1 MLKRSSSS
9 YLPVGLRPSLV
20 LGLFFG
26 FLVLHEPRAVKLL
39 GNFSSHAYDPE
50 KTIKFIVIE
59 DNSMRHTLRLL
70 AALISLVLLV
80 GPLQAQVPSTS
91 SSSAPTTV
99 TIPEDLTPEQ
109 VDDLV
114 ARMSDD
120 QVRSIL
126 LERLDAVAEKNA
138 AEAEDR
144 EDPITEINEIWA
156 EMVAS
161 WTHVFVT
168 IPNIFSAQAE
178 AVSNFVGT
186 FGSNGALLLLGLV
199 ASVLMVGFIAEKLF
213 GLFTRKWHAK
223 SDVAAENDLWGA
235 VRYLFVRFC
244 HEIAGL
250 VVFYVV
256 IRAVGRGLLT
266 PEQIVYAA
274 PFVFYL
280 IWIPRLGAAASRFV
294 LAPNKP
300 EYRLVNIDDH
310 WAKYLH
316 RNLIGLLILI
326 GFTLFLLH
334 FNRLNGITGGETRIG
349 FWLNAG
355 IHIYIGLIAWTAR
368 DGLTQMM
375 LGTDP
380 DHTKFDEEVARYYP
394 YFAIAVSAVIWLLVE
409 FLAAQRDPV
418 IRAILLSGAHFTT
431 MFWLLIAPALD
442 TLIRGLVRHLQP
454 PMMGDGPVAER
465 AYRSTK
471 RSYIRIGRVI
481 AGILVILMI
490 AKAWN
495 LNLQEIAGGGAEE
508 GSRLI
513 QFFIIAAIGY
523 ILNELVSL
531 WINRR
536 LAKEQTAAEQSPD
549 EEAGEGGG
557 SGGSRL
563 ATVLPLLRV
572 TAQVAI
578 AVIFALLA
586 LGALG
591 LDITP
596 LLAGAGILGLAIGF
610 GAQKLVSDIVGG
622 IFFLIDDAFRV
633 GEYVDVGGT
642 AGTVE
647 KISIR
652 SMQLRHHRGPVHTIP
667 YGEIQK
673 LTNFSRDWVIMK
685 LKFTVPFD
693 TDPNKVKKIF
703 KKIGAEMM
711 VDETHKDGF
720 LQPFKSQGV
729 FDFDDVGMIIRG
741 KFMAKPGKQF
751 TLRKEIFNRVKAA
764 FNENGIDFARRE
776 VRVAIPGLD
785 EAEALTEEQKAAV
798 GAAAADAANKAQNP
812 A

>member
-1 MLKRSSSS
+1 MIH
-9 YLPVGLRPSLV
+9 P
-20 LGLFFG
+20 
-26 FLVLHEPRAVKLL
+26 
-39 GNFSSHAYDPE
+39 
-50 KTIKFIVIE
+50 I
-59 DNSMRHTLRLL
+59 RLL
-70 AALISLVLLV
+70 MAILSIVFLS
-80 GPLQAQVPSTS
+80 GPLSAQQATSGGST
-91 SSSAPTTV
+91 ATT
-99 TIPEDLTPEQ
+99 TIPNDLTPEQ
-109 VDDLV
+109 VDDMV

-120 QVRSIL
+120 QVRAIL

-138 AEAEDR
+138 AEAEER

-161 WTHVFVT
+161 WTQVIVT
-168 IPNIFSAQAE
+168 VPNIFSAQAD
-178 AVSNFVGT
+178 AFKNFSTT
-186 FGSNGALLLLGLV
+186 FGTTGAFTLLGLIL
-199 ASVLMVGFIAEKLF
+199 SVLVVGFLAEKLF
-213 GLFTRKWHAK
+213 EFLTRRWHEHA
-223 SDVAAENDLWGA
+223 DVGDENDLWGA
-235 VRYLFVRFC
+235 VRYLFRRFC
-244 HEIAGL
+244 REIAGL

-266 PEQIVYAA
+266 PEQITYAA

-294 LAPNKP
+294 LAPSKP
-300 EYRLVNIDDH
+300 HYRLVNTDDH

-316 RNLIGLLILI
+316 RNLIGLLILV

-334 FNRLNGITGGETRIG
+334 FNRLNGITSGETRIG
-349 FWLNAG
+349 FWLNAS
-355 IHIYIGLIAWTAR
+355 IHIYIGVIAWTAR
-368 DGLTQMM
+368 EGLSQMM

-380 DHTKFDEEVARYYP
+380 DHSKFDEEVAQYYP
-394 YFAIAVSAVIWLLVE
+394 YFAIGVSAVIWLLVE
-409 FLAAQRDPV
+409 FIVAQRNPSSL
-418 IRAILLSGAHFTT
+418 ALLVNGAHFTT
-431 MFWLLIAPALD
+431 MAWLLIAPALD
-442 TLIRGLVRHLQP
+442 TLIRGLVGHLQP
-454 PMMGDGPVAER
+454 PMLGEGPVAER
-465 AYRSTK
+465 AYKSTK
-471 RSYIRIGRVI
+471 RSYIRIGRVL

-490 AKAWN
+490 ARAWD
-495 LNLQEIAGGGAEE
+495 LDLSEIAGGGDES
-508 GSRLI
+508 GSKII
-513 QFFIIAAIGY
+513 QFFIIIAVGY
-523 ILNELVSL
+523 ILNEVVSL

-536 LAKEQTAAEQSPD
+536 LAKEQTAVEQSAD
-549 EEAGEGGG
+549 QEAGEGGG

-578 AVIFALLA
+578 AVIFVLLA

-633 GEYVDVGGT
+633 GEYVDIGGT
-642 AGTVE
+642 MGTVE

-652 SMQLRHHRGPVHTIP
+652 SMQLRHHRGLVHTIP

-673 LTNFSRDWVIMK
+673 ITNFSRDWVIMK

-711 VDETHKDGF
+711 EDEVHKDGF

-764 FNENGIDFARRE
+764 FKENGIDFARRE
-776 VRVAIPGLD
+776 VRVAIPGLED
-785 EAEALTEEQKAAV
+785 AENLTEEQKAAV
-798 GAAAADAANKAQNP
+798 GAAAADASRKAQNP

>member
-1 MLKRSSSS
+1 MFRL
-9 YLPVGLRPSLV
+9 
-20 LGLFFG
+20 
-26 FLVLHEPRAVKLL
+26 
-39 GNFSSHAYDPE
+39 FSS
-50 KTIKFIVIE
+50 V
-59 DNSMRHTLRLL
+59 TLIGLL
-70 AALISLVLLV
+70 LLV
-80 GPLQAQVPSTS
+80 GPLHAQVPTTS
-91 SSSAPTTV
+91 STDSPAAVS
-99 TIPEDLTPEQ
+99 IPEDLTPEQ
-109 VDDLV
+109 VDDMV

-126 LERLDAVAEKNA
+126 LERLDAVAEQNA
-138 AEAEDR
+138 AAAEER

-161 WTHVFVT
+161 WTHVVVT
-168 IPNIFSAQAE
+168 IPNIFSAQAH
-178 AVSNFVGT
+178 AADNFIT
-186 FGSNGALLLLGLV
+186 NFGGNGALLLVGLV
-199 ASVLMVGFIAEKLF
+199 LSVLVVGFIAEKLF
-213 GLFTRKWHAK
+213 GLLTRKWHAK
-223 SDVAAENDLWGA
+223 ADIGDENDLWGA

-266 PEQIVYAA
+266 HEQITYAA

-280 IWIPRLGAAASRFV
+280 IWIPRLGAAASRFI

-300 EYRLVNIDDH
+300 EYRLVNTDDH
-310 WAKYLH
+310 WAKYLY

-334 FNRLNGITGGETRIG
+334 FNRLNGITDGETRIG
-349 FWLNAG
+349 FWLNAA
-355 IHIYIGLIAWTAR
+355 IHIYIGVIAWTAR
-368 DGLTQMM
+368 EGLSQMM

-380 DHTKFDEEVARYYP
+380 DHTKFDEEVAHYYP
-394 YFAIAVSAVIWLLVE
+394 YFAIGVSAVIWLLVE
-409 FLAAQRDPV
+409 FLAAQRDPA
-418 IRAILLSGAHFTT
+418 IRAILLQGAHFTT

-454 PMMGDGPVAER
+454 PMLGEGPVAEQ

-471 RSYIRIGRVI
+471 RSYIRIGRVL

-490 AKAWN
+490 AKTWN
-495 LNLQEIAGGGAEE
+495 LNLQEIAGGGEE
-508 GSRLI
+508 DGSRLI
-513 QFFIIAAIGY
+513 QFFIIIAVGY
-523 ILNELVSL
+523 ILNEVVSL

-536 LAKEQTAAEQSPD
+536 LAKEQTADQSPD

-578 AVIFALLA
+578 AVIFVLLA

-642 AGTVE
+642 TGTVE

-673 LTNFSRDWVIMK
+673 LTNYSRDWVIMK

-711 VDETHKDGF
+711 ADEVHKDGF

-764 FNENGIDFARRE
+764 FKENGIDFARRE

-785 EAEALTEEQKAAV
+785 ETDNLNEKQKAAV
-798 GAAAADAANKAQNP
+798 SAAQ
-812 A
+812 

>member
-1 MLKRSSSS
+1 MFHL
-9 YLPVGLRPSLV
+9 
-20 LGLFFG
+20 
-26 FLVLHEPRAVKLL
+26 
-39 GNFSSHAYDPE
+39 
-50 KTIKFIVIE
+50 T
-59 DNSMRHTLRLL
+59 RLL
-70 AALISLVLLV
+70 MALFSIALLS
-80 GPLQAQVPSTS
+80 GPALAQVSSTTSEPS
-91 SSSAPTTV
+91 TV

-109 VDDLV
+109 VDGLV

-120 QVRSIL
+120 QVRAIL
-126 LERLDAVAEKNA
+126 LERLDAVAEKQA
-138 AEAEDR
+138 AEAADR
-144 EDPITEINEIWA
+144 EDPITELNEIWA

-161 WTHVFVT
+161 WTHVAVT
-168 IPNIFSAQAE
+168 VPNIFTAQVE
-178 AVSNFVGT
+178 AINNFVGT
-186 FGSNGALLLLGLV
+186 FGSTGALTLLGLIL
-199 ASVLMVGFIAEKLF
+199 SVLIVGYIAEKLF
-213 GLFTRKWHAK
+213 GFFTRNWLSGAEMA
-223 SDVAAENDLWGA
+223 DENDLWGA
-235 VRYLFVRFC
+235 VKYLFRRFC
-244 HEIAGL
+244 REIAGL

-256 IRAVGRGLLT
+256 IRALGRGLLT
-266 PEQIVYAA
+266 HEQIVYAA
-274 PFVFYL
+274 PFVLYL
-280 IWIPRLGAAASRFV
+280 IWIPRLGAAASRFI

-300 EYRLVNIDDH
+300 HYRLVNIDDH

-316 RNLIGLLILI
+316 RNLIGVLFLI
-326 GFTLFLLH
+326 GFTLFILH
-334 FNRLNGITGGETRIG
+334 FNELNGITGGETRIG
-349 FWLNAG
+349 FWLNAAT
-355 IHIYIGLIAWTAR
+355 HIYIGVVAWKAR
-368 DGLTQMM
+368 EGLSQMM

-380 DHTKFDEEVARYYP
+380 DHTKFDEEVAHYYP
-394 YFAIAVSAVIWLLVE
+394 YFAIGVSAVIWLLVE
-409 FLAAQRDPV
+409 FLVAQRNPV
-418 IRAILLSGAHFTT
+418 YLHMLVQGAHYTT

-454 PMMGDGPVAER
+454 PMMGEGPVAER
-465 AYRSTK
+465 AYKSTK
-471 RSYIRIGRVI
+471 RSYIRIGRVL

-490 AKAWN
+490 ARAWD
-495 LNLQEIAGGGAEE
+495 LDLSEIAGGGDES
-508 GSRLI
+508 GSKVI
-513 QFFIIAAIGY
+513 QFFIIIAIGY
-523 ILNELVSL
+523 ILNEVVSL
-531 WINRR
+531 WINWR
-536 LAKEQTAAEQSPD
+536 LAKEQTAAEESPD
-549 EEAGEGGG
+549 QEAGEGGG

-578 AVIFALLA
+578 TVIFALLA

-633 GEYVDVGGT
+633 GEYVDIGGT
-642 AGTVE
+642 MGTVE

-652 SMQLRHHRGPVHTIP
+652 SMQLRHHRGLVHTIP

-673 LTNFSRDWVIMK
+673 ITNFSRDWVIMK

-711 VDETHKDGF
+711 EDEVHKDGF

-764 FNENGIDFARRE
+764 FKENGIDFARRE

-785 EAEALTEEQKAAV
+785 DAENLTEEQKAAV
-798 GAAAADAANKAQNP
+798 GAAAADASKAQNP

>member
-1 MLKRSSSS
+1 MFH
-9 YLPVGLRPSLV
+9 P
-20 LGLFFG
+20 F
-26 FLVLHEPRAVKLL
+26 
-39 GNFSSHAYDPE
+39 
-50 KTIKFIVIE
+50 
-59 DNSMRHTLRLL
+59 RLL
-70 AALISLVLLV
+70 LAIISVICLTGPVL
-80 GPLQAQVPSTS
+80 AQTSATNGST
-91 SSSAPTTV
+91 APIS
-99 TIPEDLTPEQ
+99 IPEDLTPEQ

-120 QVRSIL
+120 QVRAIL
-126 LERLDAVAEKNA
+126 LERLDAVAEQKA
-138 AEAEDR
+138 AEAADR
-144 EDPITEINEIWA
+144 EDPIKEINEIWA
-156 EMVAS
+156 AMVAS
-161 WTHVFVT
+161 WTHVIVT
-168 IPNIFSAQAE
+168 IPNLFSAQAH
-178 AVSNFVGT
+178 AVENFVGT
-186 FGSNGALLLLGLV
+186 FGTNGVFTLLGLV
-199 ASVLMVGFIAEKLF
+199 LSILIVGFAAEKLF
-213 GLFTRKWHAK
+213 GLLTRRWHRPPE
-223 SDVAAENDLWGA
+223 AADENDLWGA
-235 VRYLFVRFC
+235 VRYLFGRFC
-244 HEIAGL
+244 REIAGL

-266 PEQIVYAA
+266 TEQVTYAA

-280 IWIPRLGAAASRFV
+280 IWIPRLGAAASRFI

-300 EYRLVNIDDH
+300 HFRLVNIDDH

-316 RNLIGLLILI
+316 RNLIGLLILV
-326 GFTLFLLH
+326 GLTLFILH

-355 IHIYIGLIAWTAR
+355 IHIYIAVIAWKAR
-368 DGLTQMM
+368 EGLSQIM

-380 DHTKFDEEVARYYP
+380 DRTKFDEEVAHYYP
-394 YFAIAVSAVIWLLVE
+394 YFAIGVSAVIWLLVE
-409 FLAAQRDPV
+409 FLAAQRDPM
-418 IRAILLSGAHFTT
+418 IRTLLLKGAHFTT

-454 PMMGDGPVAER
+454 PMQGEGPVAER
-465 AYRSTK
+465 AYKSTK
-471 RSYIRIGRVI
+471 RSYIRIGRVL

-490 AKAWN
+490 ARAWD
-495 LNLQEIAGGGAEE
+495 LDLQEIAGGGDES
-508 GSRLI
+508 GSKLI
-513 QFFIIAAIGY
+513 QFFIIIALGY
-523 ILNELVSL
+523 ILNEVVSL

-572 TAQVAI
+572 TAQAAI
-578 AVIFALLA
+578 AVIFVLLA

-591 LDITP
+591 INITP
-596 LLAGAGILGLAIGF
+596 LLAGAGVLGLAIGF
-610 GAQKLVSDIVGG
+610 GAQKLVADIVGG
-622 IFFLIDDAFRV
+622 IFFLVDDAFRV

-642 AGTVE
+642 TGTVE

-673 LTNFSRDWVIMK
+673 LTNYSRDWVIMK

-711 VDETHKDGF
+711 EDETHKDGF

-764 FNENGIDFARRE
+764 FKENGIDFARRE

-785 EAEALTEEQKAAV
+785 DADHLTEEQKAAI
-798 GAAAADAANKAQNP
+798 GAAAGDAANQQAEQQAQKP
-812 A
+812 GSAHGAPE

>member
-1 MLKRSSSS
+1 MFH
-9 YLPVGLRPSLV
+9 P
-20 LGLFFG
+20 F
-26 FLVLHEPRAVKLL
+26 
-39 GNFSSHAYDPE
+39 
-50 KTIKFIVIE
+50 
-59 DNSMRHTLRLL
+59 RLL
-70 AALISLVLLV
+70 MALLSVLLLS
-80 GPLQAQVPSTS
+80 GPLTAQVTGTS
-91 SSSAPTTV
+91 GSSAPATV
-99 TIPEDLTPEQ
+99 SIPEDLTPEQ
-109 VDDLV
+109 VDGLV

-120 QVRSIL
+120 QVRAIL
-126 LERLDAVAEKNA
+126 LERLDAVAAKQA
-138 AEAEDR
+138 AEAEER
-144 EDPITEINEIWA
+144 EDPITELNEIWA

-161 WTHVFVT
+161 WTHVLVT
-168 IPNIFSAQAE
+168 VPNIFSAQAHAFE
-178 AVSNFVGT
+178 NFATT
-186 FGSNGALLLLGLV
+186 FGTNGAFVLLGLV
-199 ASVLMVGFIAEKLF
+199 LSVLVVGFIAEKLF
-213 GLFTRKWHAK
+213 GLLTRRWHVETEAP
-223 SDVAAENDLWGA
+223 DENDLWGA
-235 VRYLFVRFC
+235 VSYLFRRFC
-244 HEIAGL
+244 REIAGL
-250 VVFYVV
+250 IVFYVV

-266 PEQIVYAA
+266 PEQITYAA

-294 LAPNKP
+294 LAPSKP
-300 EYRLVNIDDH
+300 HFRLVNIDDH

-316 RNLIGLLILI
+316 RNLIGLLTLV

-349 FWLNAG
+349 FWFNAA
-355 IHIYIGLIAWTAR
+355 IHIYIGVIAWKAR
-368 DGLTQMM
+368 EGLSQMM

-380 DHTKFDEEVARYYP
+380 DHTKFDEEVAHYYP
-394 YFAIAVSAVIWLLVE
+394 YFAIGVSAAIWLLVE
-409 FLAAQRDPV
+409 FLAAQRDPS
-418 IRAILLSGAHFTT
+418 IRVILLKGAHFTT
-431 MFWLLIAPALD
+431 MAWLLIAPALD

-454 PMMGDGPVAER
+454 PMMGGGPVAER
-465 AYRSTK
+465 AYKSTK
-471 RSYIRIGRVI
+471 RSYIRIGRVL

-490 AKAWN
+490 ANAWD
-495 LNLQEIAGGGAEE
+495 LDLQEIAGGRDES
-508 GSRLI
+508 GSKLI
-513 QFFIIAAIGY
+513 QFFIILAIGY
-523 ILNELVSL
+523 ILNEVVSL

-536 LAKEQTAAEQSPD
+536 LAKEQTAAEESPD
-549 EEAGEGGG
+549 QEAGEGGG

-578 AVIFALLA
+578 AVIFVLLA

-633 GEYVDVGGT
+633 GEYVDIGGT
-642 AGTVE
+642 MGTVE

-652 SMQLRHHRGPVHTIP
+652 SMQLRHHRGLVHTIP

-673 LTNFSRDWVIMK
+673 ITNFSRDWVIMK

-711 VDETHKDGF
+711 EDEVHKDGF

-764 FNENGIDFARRE
+764 FKDNGIDFARRE
-776 VRVAIPGLD
+776 VRVAIPGMEDNDTLSD
-785 EAEALTEEQKAAV
+785 QQKAAV
-798 GAAAADAANKAQNP
+798 GAAASDAVNKGQGP

>member
-1 MLKRSSSS
+1 MFHPFRLLLAILS
-9 YLPVGLRPSLV
+9 VLV
-20 LGLFFG
+20 LSG
-26 FLVLHEPRAVKLL
+26 P
-39 GNFSSHAYDPE
+39 
-50 KTIKFIVIE
+50 I
-59 DNSMRHTLRLL
+59 
-70 AALISLVLLV
+70 AAQEI
-80 GPLQAQVPSTS
+80 GANG
-91 SSSAPTTV
+91 SSATIS
-99 TIPEDLTPEQ
+99 IPEDLTPEQ

-120 QVRSIL
+120 QVRAIL
-126 LERLDAVAEKNA
+126 LERLDAVATQQ
-138 AEAEDR
+138 AETTASRKGLIETISD
-144 EDPITEINEIWA
+144 TVTT
-156 EMVAS
+156 MTAS
-161 WTHVFVT
+161 WMDVIRKVPLLVT
-168 IPNIFSAQAE
+168 AQTE
-178 AVSNFVGT
+178 AFSNFGAT
-186 FGSNGALLLLGLV
+186 FGSNGLITLFGYTFLALAIGY
-199 ASVLMVGFIAEKLF
+199 AAEKLV
-213 GLFTRKWHAK
+213 GLWTRRWIKVVDGDA
-223 SDVAAENDLWGA
+223 SSNLRGA
-235 VRYLFVRFC
+235 LTYLFKRFC
-244 HEIAGL
+244 GEFLGL
-250 VVFYVV
+250 LVFYYTLVF
-256 IRAVGRGLLT
+256 VGRQLLD
-266 PEQIVYAA
+266 EQQIAQAA

-280 IWIPRLGAAASRFV
+280 IWFPRLGAAISRFI
-294 LAPNKP
+294 LAPNQHNL
-300 EYRLVNIDDH
+300 RLVNVDDH

-316 RNLIGLLILI
+316 RNLIGLFLLI
-326 GFTLFLLH
+326 GLTMFILD
-334 FNRLNGITGGETRIG
+334 FNALNGVPPGESRLG
-349 FWLNAG
+349 FWLNTA
-355 IHIYIGLIAWTAR
+355 IHIYIGLIAWRAR
-368 DGLTQMM
+368 DGLSDMM
-375 LGTDP
+375 RGSDP
-380 DHTKFDEEVARYYP
+380 DRTRFDEEVARLYP
-394 YFAIAVSAVIWLLVE
+394 YMAIGVSAGTWLLVE
-409 FLAAQRDPV
+409 YLAAQGSPV
-418 IRAILLSGAHFTT
+418 IFDLLAHGAHFTT

-454 PMMGDGPVAER
+454 PMLGDGPVAER
-465 AYRSTK
+465 AYKSTK
-471 RSYIRIGRVI
+471 RSYIRIGRVL
-481 AGILVILMI
+481 AGILIILLI
-490 AKAWN
+490 ANAWD
-495 LNLQEIAGGGAEE
+495 LDLQEIAGGGTES
-508 GSRLI
+508 GSKVI
-513 QFFIIAAIGY
+513 QFFIIIAIGY
-523 ILNELVSL
+523 ILNEVVSL

-578 AVIFALLA
+578 AVIFTLLA

-642 AGTVE
+642 TGTVE

-673 LTNFSRDWVIMK
+673 LTNYSRDWVIMK

-711 VDETHKDGF
+711 EDETHKDGF

-764 FNENGIDFARRE
+764 FKENGIDFARRE
-776 VRVAIPGLD
+776 VRVAIPGLE
-785 EAEALTEEQKAAV
+785 EAEHLTDDQKAAI
-798 GAAAADAANKAQNP
+798 GAAAGDAVAQQ
-812 A
+812 AQEQQEQQEQKK

>member
-1 MLKRSSSS
+1 MFHPFRLLLAILS
-9 YLPVGLRPSLV
+9 VLV
-20 LGLFFG
+20 LSG
-26 FLVLHEPRAVKLL
+26 P
-39 GNFSSHAYDPE
+39 
-50 KTIKFIVIE
+50 I
-59 DNSMRHTLRLL
+59 
-70 AALISLVLLV
+70 AAQEI
-80 GPLQAQVPSTS
+80 GANG
-91 SSSAPTTV
+91 SSATIS
-99 TIPEDLTPEQ
+99 IPEDLTPEQ

-120 QVRSIL
+120 QVRAIL
-126 LERLDAVAEKNA
+126 LERLDAVAA
-138 AEAEDR
+138 QQAETTASRKGLIETISD
-144 EDPITEINEIWA
+144 TVTT
-156 EMVAS
+156 MTAS
-161 WTHVFVT
+161 WMDVIRKVPLLVT
-168 IPNIFSAQAE
+168 AQTEAFSSFGA
-178 AVSNFVGT
+178 T
-186 FGSNGALLLLGLV
+186 FGSNGLITLFGYTFLALAIGY
-199 ASVLMVGFIAEKLF
+199 AAEKLV
-213 GLFTRKWHAK
+213 GLWTRRWIKVVDGDA
-223 SDVAAENDLWGA
+223 SSNLRGA
-235 VRYLFVRFC
+235 LTYLFKRFC
-244 HEIAGL
+244 GEFLGL
-250 VVFYVV
+250 LVFYYTLVF
-256 IRAVGRGLLT
+256 VGRQLLD
-266 PEQIVYAA
+266 EQQLAQAA

-280 IWIPRLGAAASRFV
+280 IWFPRLGAAISRFI
-294 LAPNKP
+294 LAPNQHNL
-300 EYRLVNIDDH
+300 RLVNVDDH

-316 RNLIGLLILI
+316 RNLIGLFLLI
-326 GFTLFLLH
+326 GLTMFILD
-334 FNRLNGITGGETRIG
+334 FNALNGVPPGESRLG
-349 FWLNAG
+349 FWLNTA
-355 IHIYIGLIAWTAR
+355 IHIYIGLIAWRAR
-368 DGLTQMM
+368 DGLSDMM
-375 LGTDP
+375 RGSDP
-380 DHTKFDEEVARYYP
+380 DRTRFDEEVARLYP
-394 YFAIAVSAVIWLLVE
+394 YMAIGVSAGTWLLVE
-409 FLAAQRDPV
+409 YLAAQGSPV
-418 IRAILLSGAHFTT
+418 IFDLLAHGAHFTT

-454 PMMGDGPVAER
+454 PMLGDGPVAER
-465 AYRSTK
+465 AYKSTK
-471 RSYIRIGRVI
+471 RSYIRIGRVL
-481 AGILVILMI
+481 AGILIILLI
-490 AKAWN
+490 ANAWD
-495 LNLQEIAGGGAEE
+495 LDLQEIAGGGTES
-508 GSRLI
+508 GSKVI
-513 QFFIIAAIGY
+513 QFFIIIAIGY
-523 ILNELVSL
+523 ILNEVVSL

-578 AVIFALLA
+578 AVIFTLLA

-642 AGTVE
+642 TGTVE

-673 LTNFSRDWVIMK
+673 LTNYSRDWVIMK

-711 VDETHKDGF
+711 EDETHKDGF

-764 FNENGIDFARRE
+764 FKENGIDFARRE
-776 VRVAIPGLD
+776 VRVAIPGLE
-785 EAEALTEEQKAAV
+785 EAEHLTDDQKAAI
-798 GAAAADAANKAQNP
+798 GAAAGDAVAQQ
-812 A
+812 AQEQQEQQEQKK

>member
-1 MLKRSSSS
+1 MTSLLRLFLMALVSVTF
-9 YLPVGLRPSLV
+9 LARPS
-20 LGLFFG
+20 
-26 FLVLHEPRAVKLL
+26 
-39 GNFSSHAYDPE
+39 
-50 KTIKFIVIE
+50 
-59 DNSMRHTLRLL
+59 M
-70 AALISLVLLV
+70 
-80 GPLQAQVPSTS
+80 AQSTS
-91 SSSAPTTV
+91 EPTTSHV

-120 QVRSIL
+120 QVRAIL
-126 LERLDAVAEKNA
+126 LERLDAVAAKQAETQTSRKGLLQTISSSAGDMAASWLDVIRKVPLLVSAQVEAFSNFGNKFGASGLATLFGFTFLALAIGYA
-138 AEAEDR
+138 AETAVGLWTRRWIKVVDG
-144 EDPITEINEIWA
+144 D
-156 EMVAS
+156 AS
-161 WTHVFVT
+161 TNLKGAVVFLFKRFCVEFLGLLVFYYTLVFVGRRLLDEQQ
-168 IPNIFSAQAE
+168 IAQ
-178 AVSNFVGT
+178 
-186 FGSNGALLLLGLV
+186 
-199 ASVLMVGFIAEKLF
+199 
-213 GLFTRKWHAK
+213 
-223 SDVAAENDLWGA
+223 
-235 VRYLFVRFC
+235 
-244 HEIAGL
+244 
-250 VVFYVV
+250 
-256 IRAVGRGLLT
+256 
-266 PEQIVYAA
+266 AA
-274 PFVFYL
+274 PFVFFL
-280 IWIPRLGAAASRFV
+280 IWFPRLGAAISRFI
-294 LAPNKP
+294 LAPKQSNL
-300 EYRLVNIDDH
+300 RLVNVNDK

-316 RNLIGLLILI
+316 RNLIGLFLLI
-326 GFTLFLLH
+326 GFTLFILD
-334 FNRLNGITGGETRIG
+334 FNAMNGVMPGESRLG
-349 FWLNAG
+349 FWLNTA
-355 IHIYIGLIAWTAR
+355 IHIYVGVIAWTAR
-368 DGLTQMM
+368 NGLTDMM
-375 LGTDP
+375 RGSDP
-380 DHTKFDEEVARYYP
+380 DRTHFDEEVARYYP
-394 YFAIAVSAVIWLLVE
+394 YFAIAVSAGTWLLVE
-409 FLAAQRDPV
+409 FLAAQRNPAV
-418 IRAILLSGAHFTT
+418 FALLAEGAHFVT

-442 TLIRGLVRHLQP
+442 TLIRGLTRHLLP
-454 PMMGDGPVAER
+454 PMIGDGPIAER
-465 AYRSTK
+465 AYKSTK
-471 RSYIRIGRVI
+471 RSYIRIGRVL

-490 AKAWN
+490 ADAWN
-495 LNLQEIAGGGAEE
+495 LDLQDIAGGDSET
-508 GSRLI
+508 GSKLV
-513 QFFIIAAIGY
+513 QFFIIIAIGY
-523 ILNELVSL
+523 ILNEVVSL

-536 LAKEQTAAEQSPD
+536 LAKEQTASEQSPD

-557 SGGSRL
+557 AGGSRL

-642 AGTVE
+642 TGTVE

-673 LTNFSRDWVIMK
+673 LTNYSRDWVIMK

-711 VDETHKDGF
+711 EDPLHKDGF

-776 VRVAIPGLD
+776 VRVAIPGLE
-785 EAEALTEEQKAAV
+785 EAENLTEQQKAAI
-798 GAAAADAANKAQNP
+798 GAAAADAVNKKEEPPQ
-812 A
+812 

>member
-1 MLKRSSSS
+1 MFH
-9 YLPVGLRPSLV
+9 P
-20 LGLFFG
+20 
-26 FLVLHEPRAVKLL
+26 
-39 GNFSSHAYDPE
+39 
-50 KTIKFIVIE
+50 
-59 DNSMRHTLRLL
+59 LRLFW
-70 AALISLVLLV
+70 ALLTIVFLS
-80 GPLQAQVPSTS
+80 GPLWAQSTGATDGS
-91 SSSAPTTV
+91 GTI
-99 TIPEDLTPEQ
+99 TIPEDLTAEQ

-120 QVRSIL
+120 QVRAIL
-126 LERLDAVAEKNA
+126 LERLDAVAEEQAAA
-138 AEAEDR
+138 AESSTGLVQSISD
-144 EDPITEINEIWA
+144 TVSS
-156 EMVAS
+156 MVAS
-161 WTHVFVT
+161 WLDVIRKIPLLVSSQIEAFSNFGATFGAGGLTSLFGFTFLALAIGFAAEKVVGLWTRRWIKVSGDDSATDLRGAVTYLFKRLCCEFLGLLVFYYTLVFV
-168 IPNIFSAQAE
+168 
-178 AVSNFVGT
+178 
-186 FGSNGALLLLGLV
+186 
-199 ASVLMVGFIAEKLF
+199 
-213 GLFTRKWHAK
+213 
-223 SDVAAENDLWGA
+223 
-235 VRYLFVRFC
+235 
-244 HEIAGL
+244 
-250 VVFYVV
+250 
-256 IRAVGRGLLT
+256 GRQLLT
-266 PEQIVYAA
+266 DQQIAQAA

-280 IWIPRLGAAASRFV
+280 IWIPRLGAAISRFT
-294 LAPNKP
+294 LAPNQP
-300 EYRLVNIDDH
+300 RLRLVNVDDH

-316 RNLIGLLILI
+316 RNLIGLFLLI
-326 GFTLFLLH
+326 GFTLFMLD
-334 FNRLNGITGGETRIG
+334 FSAMNGVPPGESRLG
-349 FWLNAG
+349 FWLNTS
-355 IHIYIGLIAWTAR
+355 IHIYIGIIAWKAR
-368 DGLTQMM
+368 EGLSDMM
-375 LGTDP
+375 LGSDP
-380 DHTKFDEEVARYYP
+380 DRTKFDEDAARIYP
-394 YFAIAVSAVIWLLVE
+394 YFAIGVSAGTWLLVE
-409 FLAAQRDPV
+409 YLASQRDPKV
-418 IRAILLSGAHFTT
+418 FMLLGQGAHYVT

-454 PMMGDGPVAER
+454 PMIGDGPVAER
-465 AYRSTK
+465 AYKSTK
-471 RSYIRIGRVI
+471 RSYIRIGRVL
-481 AGILVILMI
+481 AGILIILMI
-490 AKAWN
+490 ANAWD
-495 LNLQEIAGGGAEE
+495 LDLQEIAGAGTDS
-508 GSRLI
+508 GSKVI
-513 QFFIIAAIGY
+513 QFFIIIAVGY
-523 ILNELVSL
+523 ILNEFVSL

-536 LAKEQTAAEQSPD
+536 LAKENTASEQSPD

-578 AVIFALLA
+578 AVIFVLLA

-642 AGTVE
+642 TGTVE

-673 LTNFSRDWVIMK
+673 LTNYSRDWVIMK

-711 VDETHKDGF
+711 EDETHKDGF

-764 FNENGIDFARRE
+764 FKDNGIDFARRE
-776 VRVAIPGLD
+776 VRVAIPGLE
-785 EAEALTEEQKAAV
+785 EADHLTDEQKAAI
-798 GAAAADAANKAQNP
+798 GAAAADASNKAPDP

>member
-1 MLKRSSSS
+1 MLH
-9 YLPVGLRPSLV
+9 P
-20 LGLFFG
+20 
-26 FLVLHEPRAVKLL
+26 
-39 GNFSSHAYDPE
+39 
-50 KTIKFIVIE
+50 
-59 DNSMRHTLRLL
+59 LRLIL
-70 AALISLVLLV
+70 ALVSVMFLTL
-80 GPLQAQVPSTS
+80 PLHAQVAGTTSSDTSTS
-91 SSSAPTTV
+91 V

-138 AEAEDR
+138 ADAEERD
-144 EDPITEINEIWA
+144 DPITEINEIWA

-161 WTHVFVT
+161 WTHVIVT
-168 IPNIFSAQAE
+168 IPNLFSAQAH
-178 AVSNFVGT
+178 AVENFVKK
-186 FGSNGALLLLGLV
+186 FGGNGALLLIALV
-199 ASVLMVGFIAEKLF
+199 FSVLVVGFVAEKLF
-213 GLFTRKWHAK
+213 GLLTRKWQPNAE
-223 SDVAAENDLWGA
+223 VADENDLRGA
-235 VRYLFVRFC
+235 VSYLFVRFC
-244 HEIAGL
+244 KEIAGL

-266 PEQIVYAA
+266 TEQITYAA

-280 IWIPRLGAAASRFV
+280 IWVPRLGAAASRFV
-294 LAPNKP
+294 LAPNKA
-300 EYRLVNIDDH
+300 EFRLVNIDDH

-316 RNLIGLLILI
+316 RNLIGLLILV

-334 FNRLNGITGGETRIG
+334 FNGLNGVTGGETRIG

-355 IHIYIGLIAWTAR
+355 IHIYIGLIAWKAR
-368 DGLTQMM
+368 EGLSQMM

-380 DHTKFDEEVARYYP
+380 DHTKFDQEIAHYYP
-394 YFAIAVSAVIWLLVE
+394 YFAIGVSAVIWLLVE
-409 FLAAQRDPV
+409 FLAAQRDPA
-418 IRAILLSGAHFTT
+418 IRVILLQGAHFTT

-454 PMMGDGPVAER
+454 PMLGDGPVAEQ
-465 AYRSTK
+465 AYKSTK
-471 RSYIRIGRVI
+471 RSYIRIGRVVAVI
-481 AGILVILMI
+481 FVILMI
-490 AKAWN
+490 ARAWN
-495 LNLQEIAGGGAEE
+495 LNLSEIAGGGGEE
-508 GSRLI
+508 GSRVI
-513 QFFIIAAIGY
+513 QFFIIIAVGY
-523 ILNELVSL
+523 ILNEVVSL

-536 LAKEQTAAEQSPD
+536 LAKEMTASEQSPD

-557 SGGSRL
+557 AGGSRL

-642 AGTVE
+642 TGTVE

-673 LTNFSRDWVIMK
+673 LTNYSRDWVIMK

-711 VDETHKDGF
+711 EDETHKDGF

-751 TLRKEIFNRVKAA
+751 TLRKEIFNRVKAS
-764 FNENGIDFARRE
+764 FKENGIDFARRE

-785 EAEALTEEQKAAV
+785 ENDDLSGEQKTAI
-798 GAAAADAANKAQNP
+798 GAAAGAVAQQAQQQKDQP
-812 A
+812 K

>member
-1 MLKRSSSS
+1 MFQ
-9 YLPVGLRPSLV
+9 P
-20 LGLFFG
+20 
-26 FLVLHEPRAVKLL
+26 
-39 GNFSSHAYDPE
+39 
-50 KTIKFIVIE
+50 
-59 DNSMRHTLRLL
+59 LRLL
-70 AALISLVLLV
+70 LAILSVICLSGPVLAQDSGSTGSSTTIS
-80 GPLQAQVPSTS
+80 
-91 SSSAPTTV
+91 
-99 TIPEDLTPEQ
+99 IPDDLTPEQ

-120 QVRSIL
+120 QVRAIL
-126 LERLDAVAEKNA
+126 LERLDAVAEQKA

-144 EDPITEINEIWA
+144 EDPIKEIGAIWA
-156 EMVAS
+156 AMVTS
-161 WTHVFVT
+161 WTQVVVT
-168 IPNIFSAQAE
+168 VPNIFSAQAH
-178 AVSNFVGT
+178 AAKNFIGT
-186 FGSNGALLLLGLV
+186 FGSSGALTLMGLIL
-199 ASVLMVGFIAEKLF
+199 SVLIAGYIAEKLF
-213 GLFTRKWHAK
+213 YLLTNRWHSQA
-223 SDVAAENDLWGA
+223 SATEESDLWGA
-235 VRYLFVRFC
+235 VRFLFRRFC
-244 HEIAGL
+244 REIAGL

-256 IRAVGRGLLT
+256 IRALGRGLLT
-266 PEQIVYAA
+266 PEQLTYAA
-274 PFVFYL
+274 PFVLYL
-280 IWIPRLGAAASRFV
+280 IWVPRLGAAASRFI
-294 LAPNKP
+294 LAPNQP
-300 EYRLVNIDDH
+300 QYRLVNIDDH

-326 GFTLFLLH
+326 GLTLFIIH
-334 FNRLNGITGGETRIG
+334 FNELNGITGRETRIG
-349 FWLNAG
+349 FWLNGA
-355 IHIYIGLIAWTAR
+355 IHIYIGVIAWKAR
-368 DGLTQMM
+368 EGLSQMM

-380 DHTKFDEEVARYYP
+380 DHTKFDEEVAHYYP
-394 YFAIAVSAVIWLLVE
+394 YFAIGVSAVIWLLVE
-409 FLAAQRDPV
+409 FLAAQRDPML
-418 IRAILLSGAHFTT
+418 RALLLQGAHFTT

-454 PMMGDGPVAER
+454 PMQGEGPVAEK
-465 AYRSTK
+465 AYKSTK
-471 RSYIRIGRVI
+471 RSYIRIGRVL

-490 AKAWN
+490 ANAWD
-495 LNLQEIAGGGAEE
+495 LDLREIAGGGDES
-508 GSRLI
+508 GSKVI
-513 QFFIIAAIGY
+513 QFFIIIAVGY

-531 WINRR
+531 WVNRR
-536 LAKEQTAAEQSPD
+536 LAKEQAADQSPD

-578 AVIFALLA
+578 AVIFVLLA

-591 LDITP
+591 INITP
-596 LLAGAGILGLAIGF
+596 LLAGAGVLGLAIGF
-610 GAQKLVSDIVGG
+610 GAQKLVADIVGG
-622 IFFLIDDAFRV
+622 IFFLVDDAFRV

-642 AGTVE
+642 TGTVE

-673 LTNFSRDWVIMK
+673 LTNYSRDWVIMK

-711 VDETHKDGF
+711 EDETHKDGF

-764 FNENGIDFARRE
+764 FKENGIDFARRE

-785 EAEALTEEQKAAV
+785 DVDNLNEEQKAAI
-798 GAAAADAANKAQNP
+798 GAAAGEAANQQAEQQGQKSGSEHGAP
-812 A
+812 K

>member
-1 MLKRSSSS
+1 MFQ
-9 YLPVGLRPSLV
+9 P
-20 LGLFFG
+20 
-26 FLVLHEPRAVKLL
+26 
-39 GNFSSHAYDPE
+39 
-50 KTIKFIVIE
+50 
-59 DNSMRHTLRLL
+59 LRLL
-70 AALISLVLLV
+70 LAILSVICLSGPVLAQDSGSTGSSTTIS
-80 GPLQAQVPSTS
+80 
-91 SSSAPTTV
+91 
-99 TIPEDLTPEQ
+99 IPDDLTPEQ

-120 QVRSIL
+120 QVRAIL
-126 LERLDAVAEKNA
+126 LERLDAVAEQKA

-144 EDPITEINEIWA
+144 EDPIKEIGAIWA
-156 EMVAS
+156 AMVTS
-161 WTHVFVT
+161 WTQVVVT
-168 IPNIFSAQAE
+168 VPNIFSAQAHAAE
-178 AVSNFVGT
+178 NFIST
-186 FGSNGALLLLGLV
+186 FGSSGALTLMGLIL
-199 ASVLMVGFIAEKLF
+199 SVLIAGYIAEKLF
-213 GLFTRKWHAK
+213 YLLTNRWHSQA
-223 SDVAAENDLWGA
+223 SATEESDLWGA
-235 VRYLFVRFC
+235 VSFLFRRFC
-244 HEIAGL
+244 REIAGL

-256 IRAVGRGLLT
+256 IRALGRGLLT
-266 PEQIVYAA
+266 PEQLTYAA
-274 PFVFYL
+274 PFVLYL
-280 IWIPRLGAAASRFV
+280 IWVPRLGAAASRFI
-294 LAPNKP
+294 LAPNQP
-300 EYRLVNIDDH
+300 QYRLVNIDDH

-326 GFTLFLLH
+326 GLTLFIIH
-334 FNRLNGITGGETRIG
+334 FNELNGITGRETRIG
-349 FWLNAG
+349 FWLNGA
-355 IHIYIGLIAWTAR
+355 IHIYIGVIAWKAR
-368 DGLTQMM
+368 EGLSQMM

-380 DHTKFDEEVARYYP
+380 DHTKFDEEVAHYYP
-394 YFAIAVSAVIWLLVE
+394 YFAIGVSAVIWLLVE
-409 FLAAQRDPV
+409 FLAAQRDPML
-418 IRAILLSGAHFTT
+418 RALLLQGAHFTT

-454 PMMGDGPVAER
+454 PMQGEGPVAEK
-465 AYRSTK
+465 AYKSTK
-471 RSYIRIGRVI
+471 RSYIRIGRVL

-490 AKAWN
+490 ANAWD
-495 LNLQEIAGGGAEE
+495 LDLREIAGGGDES
-508 GSRLI
+508 GSKVI
-513 QFFIIAAIGY
+513 QFFIIIAVGY

-531 WINRR
+531 WVNRR
-536 LAKEQTAAEQSPD
+536 LAKEQAADQSPD

-578 AVIFALLA
+578 AVIFVLLA

-591 LDITP
+591 INITP
-596 LLAGAGILGLAIGF
+596 LLAGAGVLGLAIGF
-610 GAQKLVSDIVGG
+610 GAQKLVADIVGG
-622 IFFLIDDAFRV
+622 IFFLVDDAFRV

-642 AGTVE
+642 TGTVE

-673 LTNFSRDWVIMK
+673 LTNYSRDWVIMK

-711 VDETHKDGF
+711 EDETHKDGF

-764 FNENGIDFARRE
+764 FKENGIDFARRE

-785 EAEALTEEQKAAV
+785 DADNLNEEQKAAI
-798 GAAAADAANKAQNP
+798 GAAAGEAANQQAEQQGQKSGSEHGAP
-812 A
+812 K

>member
-1 MLKRSSSS
+1 MTNLIRF
-9 YLPVGLRPSLV
+9 LMALV
-20 LGLFFG
+20 LAV
-26 FLVLHEPRAVKLL
+26 FLAQPSFAQTT
-39 GNFSSHAYDPE
+39 GDTGSASH
-50 KTIKFIVIE
+50 
-59 DNSMRHTLRLL
+59 
-70 AALISLVLLV
+70 
-80 GPLQAQVPSTS
+80 
-91 SSSAPTTV
+91 V

-120 QVRSIL
+120 QVRAIL
-126 LERLDAVAEKNA
+126 LERLDAVAAKQADSQTSKRGLVQTVTDSVNEMTASWLDVIKKVPVLVSAQIESFTNFGNTFGASGLATLFGYTFLALAIGYA
-138 AEAEDR
+138 AEQVVGLWTRRWVKLIDG
-144 EDPITEINEIWA
+144 D
-156 EMVAS
+156 AS
-161 WTHVFVT
+161 
-168 IPNIFSAQAE
+168 SDLK
-178 AVSNFVGT
+178 
-186 FGSNGALLLLGLV
+186 GALLFLFKRFCAEFLGL
-199 ASVLMVGFIAEKLF
+199 L
-213 GLFTRKWHAK
+213 
-223 SDVAAENDLWGA
+223 
-235 VRYLFVRFC
+235 
-244 HEIAGL
+244 
-250 VVFYVV
+250 VFYYTLVF
-256 IRAVGRGLLT
+256 VGRQLLN
-266 PEQIVYAA
+266 EQQVAHAA

-280 IWIPRLGAAASRFV
+280 VWFPRLGAAISRFI
-294 LAPNKP
+294 LAPKQSSL
-300 EYRLVNIDDH
+300 RLVNVNDH

-316 RNLIGLLILI
+316 RNLIGLFLLI
-326 GFTLFLLH
+326 GFTLFILD
-334 FNRLNGITGGETRIG
+334 FNAMNGVMPGESRLG
-349 FWLNAG
+349 FWLNTA
-355 IHIYIGLIAWTAR
+355 IHIYVGVIAWTAR
-368 DGLTQMM
+368 DGLSEMM
-375 LGTDP
+375 RGSDP
-380 DHTKFDEEVARYYP
+380 DRTLFDEEVARYYP
-394 YFAIAVSAVIWLLVE
+394 YFAIAVSAGTWLLVE
-409 FLAAQRDPV
+409 FLAAQHNQRV
-418 IRAILLSGAHFTT
+418 FALLSEGAHFVT

-442 TLIRGLVRHLQP
+442 TLIRGLVRHLLP
-454 PMMGDGPVAER
+454 PMIGDGPIAER
-465 AYRSTK
+465 AYKSTK

-481 AGILVILMI
+481 AGVLVVLMI
-490 AKAWN
+490 ANAWD
-495 LNLQEIAGGGAEE
+495 LNLQEIAGGDEE
-508 GSRLI
+508 SGSKLV
-513 QFFIIAAIGY
+513 QFFIIIAVGY
-523 ILNELVSL
+523 ILNEVVSL

-536 LAKEQTAAEQSPD
+536 LAKEQTASEQSPD

-557 SGGSRL
+557 AGGSRL

-642 AGTVE
+642 TGTVE

-673 LTNFSRDWVIMK
+673 LTNYSRDWVIMK

-711 VDETHKDGF
+711 EDELHKDGF

-764 FNENGIDFARRE
+764 FKENGIDFARRE

-785 EAEALTEEQKAAV
+785 DAEHLTEEQKAAI
-798 GAAAADAANKAQNP
+798 GAAAGDAVAQQ
-812 A
+812 AQQQEEEQKK

>member
-1 MLKRSSSS
+1 MFHPFRLLLAILS
-9 YLPVGLRPSLV
+9 VLV
-20 LGLFFG
+20 LSG
-26 FLVLHEPRAVKLL
+26 P
-39 GNFSSHAYDPE
+39 
-50 KTIKFIVIE
+50 I
-59 DNSMRHTLRLL
+59 
-70 AALISLVLLV
+70 AAQEI
-80 GPLQAQVPSTS
+80 GANG
-91 SSSAPTTV
+91 SSATIS
-99 TIPEDLTPEQ
+99 IPEDLTPEQ

-120 QVRSIL
+120 QVRAIL
-126 LERLDAVAEKNA
+126 LERLDAVAA
-138 AEAEDR
+138 QQAETTASRKGLIETISD
-144 EDPITEINEIWA
+144 TVTT
-156 EMVAS
+156 MTAS
-161 WTHVFVT
+161 WMDVIRKVPLLVT
-168 IPNIFSAQAE
+168 AQTE
-178 AVSNFVGT
+178 AFSNFGAT
-186 FGSNGALLLLGLV
+186 FGSNGLITLFGYTFLALAIGY
-199 ASVLMVGFIAEKLF
+199 AAEKLV
-213 GLFTRKWHAK
+213 GLWTRRWIKVVDGDA
-223 SDVAAENDLWGA
+223 SSNLRGA
-235 VRYLFVRFC
+235 LTYLFKRFC
-244 HEIAGL
+244 GEFLGL
-250 VVFYVV
+250 LVFYYTLVF
-256 IRAVGRGLLT
+256 VGRQLLD
-266 PEQIVYAA
+266 EQQIAQAA

-280 IWIPRLGAAASRFV
+280 IWFPRLGAAISRFI
-294 LAPNKP
+294 LAPNQHNL
-300 EYRLVNIDDH
+300 RMVNVDDH

-316 RNLIGLLILI
+316 RNLIGLFLLI
-326 GFTLFLLH
+326 GLTMFILD
-334 FNRLNGITGGETRIG
+334 FNALNGVPPGESRLG
-349 FWLNAG
+349 FWLNTA
-355 IHIYIGLIAWTAR
+355 IHIYIGLIAWRAR
-368 DGLTQMM
+368 DGLSDMM
-375 LGTDP
+375 RGSDP
-380 DHTKFDEEVARYYP
+380 DRTRFDEEVARLYP
-394 YFAIAVSAVIWLLVE
+394 YMAIGVSAGTWLLVE
-409 FLAAQRDPV
+409 YLAAQGSPV
-418 IRAILLSGAHFTT
+418 IFDLLAHGAHFTT

-454 PMMGDGPVAER
+454 PMLGDGAVAER
-465 AYRSTK
+465 AYKSTK
-471 RSYIRIGRVI
+471 RSYIRIGRVL
-481 AGILVILMI
+481 AGILIILLI
-490 AKAWN
+490 ANAWD
-495 LNLQEIAGGGAEE
+495 LDLQEIAGGGTES
-508 GSRLI
+508 GSKVI
-513 QFFIIAAIGY
+513 QFFIIIAIGY
-523 ILNELVSL
+523 ILNEVVSL

-578 AVIFALLA
+578 AVIFTLLA

-642 AGTVE
+642 TGTVE

-673 LTNFSRDWVIMK
+673 LTNYSRDWVIMK

-711 VDETHKDGF
+711 EDETHKDGF

-764 FNENGIDFARRE
+764 FKENGIDFARRE
-776 VRVAIPGLD
+776 VRVAIPGLE
-785 EAEALTEEQKAAV
+785 EAEHLTDDQKAAI
-798 GAAAADAANKAQNP
+798 GAAAGDAVALQAQEQQEQQEQKK
-812 A
+812 

>member
-1 MLKRSSSS
+1 MFH
-9 YLPVGLRPSLV
+9 P
-20 LGLFFG
+20 
-26 FLVLHEPRAVKLL
+26 
-39 GNFSSHAYDPE
+39 
-50 KTIKFIVIE
+50 
-59 DNSMRHTLRLL
+59 LRLL
-70 AALISLVLLV
+70 AALLSFVLMTA
-80 GPLQAQVPSTS
+80 PLHAQIATTS
-91 SSSAPTTV
+91 SSDAPATV

-109 VDDLV
+109 VDGLV

-138 AEAEDR
+138 AEAEEVD
-144 EDPITEINEIWA
+144 DPITELNEIWT
-156 EMVAS
+156 EMVTS
-161 WTHVFVT
+161 WTQVIMTV
-168 IPNIFSAQAE
+168 PNIFHAQVE
-178 AVSNFVGT
+178 AVSNFTGT
-186 FGSNGALLLLGLV
+186 FGASGALTLMGLV
-199 ASVLMVGFIAEKLF
+199 LSVLVVGFVAEKLF
-213 GLFTRKWHAK
+213 ELLTRRWH
-223 SDVAAENDLWGA
+223 VQAEVEEEGDLWGA
-235 VRYLFVRFC
+235 VRYLFGRFC
-244 HEIAGL
+244 REIAGL

-256 IRAVGRGLLT
+256 IRAVGRGLLSA
-266 PEQIVYAA
+266 EQITYAA

-280 IWIPRLGAAASRFV
+280 IWVPRLGAAASRFI
-294 LAPNKP
+294 LAPKKP
-300 EYRLVNIDDH
+300 HYRLVNIDDH

-334 FNRLNGITGGETRIG
+334 FNRLNGITSGETRIG

-355 IHIYIGLIAWTAR
+355 IHIYIGVIAWKAR
-368 DGLTQMM
+368 EGLSQMM

-380 DHTKFDEEVARYYP
+380 DHTKFDEEVAHYYP
-394 YFAIAVSAVIWLLVE
+394 YFAIGVSAAIWLLVE
-409 FLAAQRDPV
+409 FLVAQRDPSSL
-418 IRAILLSGAHFTT
+418 ALLVQGAHFAT

-454 PMMGDGPVAER
+454 PMLGEGPVAEQ
-465 AYRSTK
+465 AYKSTK
-471 RSYIRIGRVI
+471 RSYIRIGRVL

-495 LNLQEIAGGGAEE
+495 LNLQEIAGGAQEE

-513 QFFIIAAIGY
+513 QFFIIIAVGY
-523 ILNELVSL
+523 ILNEVVSL

-536 LAKEQTAAEQSPD
+536 LAKEMTADQSPD

-578 AVIFALLA
+578 AVIFLLLA

-642 AGTVE
+642 TGTVE

-673 LTNFSRDWVIMK
+673 LTNYSRDWVIMK

-711 VDETHKDGF
+711 EDETHKDGF

-751 TLRKEIFNRVKAA
+751 TLRKEIFNRVKAS
-764 FNENGIDFARRE
+764 FKENGIDFARRE

-785 EAEALTEEQKAAV
+785 EAENLTDEQKAAV